1 MQSSKALSIKP
12 ADIIVIV
19 ALLWVVGGTYFIAF
33 RLANGL
39 HDKMTTLHKDQA
51 QETALRVKEKN
62 LSELATAFSEHQTE
76 LDRLKVAYPNEEQ
89 AAEAMIEIQTMAAQA
104 GVTVSSL
111 TPSHGS
117 ADALPVAVAVTGSYQ
132 NINSFLHGLYANLRP
147 VVVQNVSIAG
157 GATDTTGAPAANSSS
172 NLTATVSL
180 SLSYNSS
187 ATSTAAPTATV
198 NSK

>member
-117 ADALPVAVAVTGSYQ
+117 ADALPVH
-132 NINSFLHGLYANLRP
+132 IKI
-147 VVVQNVSIAG
+147 SIVFSMAFMPIF
-157 GATDTTGAPAANSSS
+157 DR
-172 NLTATVSL
+172 SL
-180 SLSYNSS
+180 SRMFQLLVVRPIRLVRLP
-187 ATSTAAPTATV
+187 PTQVVT
-198 NSK
+198 